1 MFDEGIYKMW
11 YGSTISWNSSNDEM
25 IHVIKY
31 AESQDSKNW
40 NKKGLAI
47 PWTLGTAQAFSRPT
61 VLKHLEKYHMWF
73 SYREGGGDKYK
84 IGYALS
90 VDGRNWTNFLEQ
102 GLSTS
107 SVGWD
112 SEMVCYPYVFKHND
126 EIYMIYNGNDY
137 GKEGFGLAIL
147 ERE

>member
-1 MFDEGIYKMW
+1 
-11 YGSTISWNSSNDEM
+11 
-25 IHVIKY
+25 
-31 AESQDSKNW
+31 
-40 NKKGLAI
+40 
-47 PWTLGTAQAFSRPT
+47 
-61 VLKHLEKYHMWF
+61 MWF

-90 VDGRNWTNFLEQ
+90 IDGRNWTNFLEQ

-126 EIYMIYNGNDY
+126 EIYMLYNGNDY